1 MSRVF
6 YLLIAGLFL
15 DSGCAPVYIPSA
27 PMVFNNDKKGD
38 YSVNYRQGFYSSNL
52 QVGYAV
58 NDNLNVGGTLSALYT
73 GDASVGSILYE
84 GLRGIDF
91 NAVVG
96 YYNKFY
102 EYNIFELNAGVGPIA
117 MDENLGLNNYLKAYI
132 QPSIT
137 FNSRGETRTD
147 FTLLTR
153 VVGTSFSEAFNRD
166 TVVNLGYVEPVLS
179 LSIGNQLRFNT
190 QLGISLPFNQE
201 YLRDYSPFI
210 FNMGI
215 GYTILKT
222 KKEVTEP

>member
-1 MSRVF
+1 MD
-6 YLLIAGLFL
+6 ITAG
-15 DSGCAPVYIPSA
+15 STS
-27 PMVFNNDKKGD
+27 
-38 YSVNYRQGFYSSNL
+38 
-52 QVGYAV
+52 
-58 NDNLNVGGTLSALYT
+58 
-73 GDASVGSILYE
+73 
-84 GLRGIDF
+84 
-91 NAVVG
+91 
-96 YYNKFY
+96 
-102 EYNIFELNAGVGPIA
+102 
-117 MDENLGLNNYLKAYI
+117 NYLKAYI